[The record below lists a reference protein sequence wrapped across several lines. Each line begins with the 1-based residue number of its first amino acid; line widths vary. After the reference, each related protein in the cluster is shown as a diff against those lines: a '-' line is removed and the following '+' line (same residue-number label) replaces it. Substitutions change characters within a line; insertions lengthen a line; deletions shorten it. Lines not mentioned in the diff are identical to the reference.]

1 MTNLRRCEPV
11 NDPRRVP
18 LCTWPPRRRRIRGER
33 GYVLALTALLII
45 PLLGVTGLA
54 VDLGAWY
61 ARAAQIQRAADAA
74 ALAGVV
80 YLPDESAAR
89 LRAREVAAQN
99 GFPHG
104 VNGITVDVRRGGVQ
118 NNELIVTIHD
128 PKVAQYLTTPLRS
141 SDVSI
146 ERAAT
151 ARYIDAVK
159 MGSPRNF
166 LGTGDLSG
174 ILPSAVDTPANRPG
188 FWLAISGQCSSK
200 ENGDRIMARTT
211 RNYTQQTSN
220 PRPVNGSAGSF
231 RCTTNSIVQNN
242 AEYDP
247 RGYFYGI
254 KVPVGYSGGSIAIEA
269 YDAAACSSSAIDST
283 AVFRTIYVIRSNDNP
298 YPPDATV
305 LATVPIAGGDSSGTC
320 ATPTSLTSG
329 GYRGGWRQLYSI
341 ANPTPGTY
349 YVQIFTDTA
358 GDTNTRHGSNSFAL
372 RANVGGGAWEPCTG
386 DPTDPVNGRP
396 GTLPAANCPNVFGI
410 DNMGVYANL
419 SGTSAT
425 FYLAQVEAEHQGKEL
440 QIDLFD
446 PGEGSRTL
454 EVLDPNGNPAAFNW
468 QVLCYD
474 GTDPVGGVCPGGDAT
489 PTGGWRSTAPTTVL
503 DLWGNQAG
511 SPPQSWNPQ
520 PGPYR
525 TSTSKYSD
533 RTLRLTVQLPS
544 NFAAVYGSRTWWK
557 IRYTVG
563 DAPTD
568 RTTWGVSIKGNPVR
582 LVR

>member
-1 MTNLRRCEPV
+1 
-11 NDPRRVP
+11 
-18 LCTWPPRRRRIRGER
+18 
-33 GYVLALTALLII
+33 VLALTALLII

-80 YLPDESAAR
+80 YLPDESLAR

-141 SDVSI
+141 SDVWV

-166 LGTGDLSG
+166 LGTGDLAG
-174 ILPSAVDTPANRPG
+174 ILPSAIDIPANRPG

-283 AVFRTIYVIRSNDNP
+283 AVFRTIYVIRGNDNP
-298 YPPDATV
+298 NPPDATV

-349 YVQIFTDTA
+349 YVQILTA
-358 GDTNTRHGSNSFAL
+358 TTGGATTRHGSNSFAL
-372 RANVGGGAWEPCTG
+372 RANVGGGTWEPCSVDQG
-386 DPTDPVNGRP
+386 DPVHGRP
-396 GTLPAANCPNVFGI
+396 GTLPAETCPVIIAVEHLGASLMMPNAV
-410 DNMGVYANL
+410 
-419 SGTSAT
+419 TT
-425 FYLAQVEAEHQGKEL
+425 FDLASISHEHQGKVLE
-440 QIDLFD
+440 IDLFD
-446 PGEGSRTL
+446 LGEGSNTL
-454 EVLDPNGNPAAFNW
+454 ELLDPTGNPVAFDW

-474 GTDPVGGVCPGGDAT
+474 GSDPVGGVCPDGDAA
-489 PTGGWRSTAPTTVL
+489 PTGGWASIAPTTSL
-503 DLWGNQAG
+503 DLMGNQAQCTD
-511 SPPQSWNPQ
+511 SSVCSYPPVWVPWNPQ

-525 TSTSKYSD
+525 TGTGKYND
-533 RTLRLTVQLPS
+533 RVVRLRTLLPS
-544 NFAAVYGSRTWWK
+544 DFQSTYGDARLWRVRVT
-557 IRYTVG
+557 TG
-563 DAPTD
+563 NAPTD
-568 RTTWGVSIKGNPVR
+568 RTTWTAR
-582 LVR
+582 LRS